1 MPLPISATEASHRI
15 QEELD
20 LESEEDNHSSD
31 ESGEDTEDERIH
43 FELRF
48 DPAEDIC
55 IECSLGTRLGLGSIS
70 LPPSFVRSLP
80 SANHVTN
87 WGVEWASGRPPKCR
101 RGRRVY
107 IYI

>member
-1 MPLPISATEASHRI
+1 MPLPISATEASYRT

-55 IECSLGTRLGLGSIS
+55 IE
-70 LPPSFVRSLP
+70 
-80 SANHVTN
+80 
-87 WGVEWASGRPPKCR
+87 
-101 RGRRVY
+101 
-107 IYI
+107 